1 MQLAWLY
8 VSPAIIPADPI
19 IPVLCISAY
28 EVSDIQILE
37 RAKPQLRHGKRMA
50 DLRNQPRERH
60 GVDRNLV
67 FEPIRTKAGKTHC
80 DIREDFRIDEA
91 NGPGFLLAGAT
102 DDTTRRVNKHHETH
116 ETGMIGQLDLLLPG
130 MRSTP

>member
-1 MQLAWLY
+1 MQFPWLY
-8 VSPAIIPADPI
+8 VSPAIISADPI
-19 IPVLCISAY
+19 VPVLCISAY
-28 EVSDIQILE
+28 EVGDIQLLE
-37 RAKPQLRHGKRMA
+37 RVKPQFRHGKRMA

-91 NGPGFLLAGAT
+91 NGPGFLLVGAT
-102 DDTTRRVNKHHETH
+102 DDPTGRVNKHHETH
-116 ETGMIGQLDLLLPG
+116 ETRMIGQLDFLLPG
-130 MRSTP
+130 MRATP